1 MTQGSVLEN
10 NAGFTL
16 QRVRGLLFQ
25 KYIFLFP
32 GIFAF
37 SLFQILWELLIVLH
51 SKQDRGWGRESQLLF
66 QSPDISPFSCQV
78 ASVHF
83 TATVSQAGGYCC
95 PHFSREAN
103 ENLRLAHKNLTIA
116 PSRSLTSLLKKPLQY
131 PSSLAASAKPTSA
144 PALAY
149 FSPENLSPPGTLI
162 HIYVNLFVVY
172 PFYIFLACSMQIPF
186 MHTVLQMEKLNE

>member
-1 MTQGSVLEN
+1 MGK
-10 NAGFTL
+10 
-16 QRVRGLLFQ
+16 RVT
-25 KYIFLFP
+25 
-32 GIFAF
+32 
-37 SLFQILWELLIVLH
+37 IV
-51 SKQDRGWGRESQLLF
+51 

-83 TATVSQAGGYCC
+83 TATVSQAGGHCC
-95 PHFSREAN
+95 PHFPREAN
-103 ENLRLAHKNLTIA
+103 EHLRRLAHKNLTIA
-116 PSRSLTSLLKKPLQY
+116 PSRSWTSLLKKLLQS

-172 PFYIFLACSMQIPF
+172 PFYIFLACSMQILF
-186 MHTVLQMEKLNE
+186 MYTVLQMEKLNE